1 MANIHSVLAHSAR
14 QARLYISNLHAADRL
29 LSSRKEII
37 RSFSV
42 LTPVIAH
49 EAGRVQERV
58 RAFTQAHRLPRS
70 QAWSAVGLLLIAPG
84 VLTFEALAPHSP
96 TVQAAG
102 LNLEVAYAPVVH
114 LGKPTTI
121 SLSTMSV
128 FGNKGQFSIRIGKRL
143 TENFSITDITPAPLA
158 IHTSDRGGET
168 LYSFS
173 RGGKDAVTFTLVP
186 RTIGRTAATMQ
197 YGLDPPVP
205 FSITTAP

>member
-1 MANIHSVLAHSAR
+1 MASIHSVLAHSAR
-14 QARLYISNLHAADRL
+14 KARVCISNLHTVERL
-29 LSSRKEII
+29 LLSRKDIV
-37 RSFSV
+37 RTLST
-42 LTPVIAH
+42 LAPVVAH
-49 EAGRVQERV
+49 EAELVQERV
-58 RAFTQAHRLPRS
+58 HTFIQAHRPMRPQRL
-70 QAWSAVGLLLIAPG
+70 SAIGLLIIVPG
-84 VLTFEALAPHSP
+84 IFTFEALAPHSP
-96 TVQAAG
+96 TIQATG

-114 LGKPTTI
+114 LVKPTAI

-128 FGNKGQFSIRIGKRL
+128 FGNKGQFSIRIGKKL
-143 TENFSITDITPAPLA
+143 AENFSITDITPAPLA

-173 RGGKDAVTFTLVP
+173 KGGKDAVTFTLVP